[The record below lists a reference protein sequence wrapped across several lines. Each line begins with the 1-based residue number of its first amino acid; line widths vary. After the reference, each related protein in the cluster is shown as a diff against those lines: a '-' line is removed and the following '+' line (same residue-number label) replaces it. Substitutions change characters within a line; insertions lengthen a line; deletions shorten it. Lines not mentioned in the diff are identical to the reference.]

1 VLRMPDDEVRKVAK
15 QKWRNPMDGWV
26 KLNTDAAF
34 CEGWGTASVGVVI
47 RDSAGKVILSAWRV
61 IRGCASAEQAE
72 AEACLEGLR
81 LVADWVQQP
90 TCLESDCS
98 NLIRDVQLKVNP
110 RAPSMQRS
118 GR

>member
-1 VLRMPDDEVRKVAK
+1 
-15 QKWRNPMDGWV
+15 MDGWV

-34 CEGWGTASVGVVI
+34 CEGWG
-47 RDSAGKVILSAWRV
+47 
-61 IRGCASAEQAE
+61 CASAEQAE
-72 AEACLEGLR
+72 EACLEGLR

-110 RAPSMQRS
+110 RAPAMQRS